1 MGHSTGVYR
10 LLDEAK
16 IMQQVYM
23 DHAATT
29 PLDERVFDAM
39 VPYLK
44 EHFGN
49 PSSVHARG
57 RKSRF
62 AVEESREQVAGLL
75 GAEPG
80 GIVFTS
86 GGTEADNLAIK
97 GVLSH
102 RAEQTGKRG
111 HLITSAAEHEAVLR
125 PAEALRD
132 AGWPVTILRPAAH
145 GAVTAQQVAEALRP
159 ETVLVSLMHAN
170 NETGVMSPIRDI
182 AALCHEHDVLLHSDA
197 VQTAGL
203 LDLDVDDL
211 GVDLLSLS
219 SHKFYGPKGVGVLYV
234 RGGVDLDPLVEGG
247 SQERERRGGTENVAA
262 VVGCAEA
269 LALAAGNAHERT
281 ERLRRLQQRLVQGI
295 RARLDDTV
303 RLNTPIDNAPV
314 APHVVNIAFPPLG
327 GHVMDGEMLLL
338 NLDMAGVQAS
348 AGSACTSGAL
358 EPSHVLDALG
368 LSRETASAA
377 VRFSMGKDTSEDDVD
392 YVLDTLDTVVQRMR
406 RKIEATP

>member
-1 MGHSTGVYR
+1 
-10 LLDEAK
+10 
-16 IMQQVYM
+16 MQQVYM

-49 PSSVHARG
+49 ASSVHARG
-57 RKSRF
+57 RKARF
-62 AVEESREQVAGLL
+62 AVEESREQVANLL

-80 GIVFTS
+80 EIVFTS

-97 GVLSH
+97 GTLFH
-102 RAEQTGKRG
+102 RAHQTGERG

-132 AGWPVTILRPAAH
+132 AGWPVTILKPGAH
-145 GAVTAQQVAEALRP
+145 GAVTAQQLAEALRP

-170 NETGVMSPIRDI
+170 NETGVMSPIREM
-182 AALCHEHDVLLHSDA
+182 AACCRSRDVVLHCDA

-203 LDLDVDDL
+203 LALDVKDL

-219 SHKFYGPKGVGVLYV
+219 GHKFYGPKGVGVLYV
-234 RGGVDLDPLVEGG
+234 QGGIDLDPLVEGG
-247 SQERERRGGTENVAA
+247 SQERARRGGTENVAA
-262 VVGCAEA
+262 IVGCAEA
-269 LALAAGNAHERT
+269 LALAVEDAAGRT
-281 ERLRRLQQRLVQGI
+281 GRLHRLQRRLVHGIRERLGNTVQ
-295 RARLDDTV
+295 
-303 RLNTPIDNAPV
+303 LNTPMDEAPV
-314 APHVVNIAFPPLG
+314 APHVVNIAFPPRDG
-327 GHVMDGEMLLL
+327 QVMDGEMLLL

-368 LSRETASAA
+368 LSREAASAA
-377 VRFSMGKDTSEDDVD
+377 VRFSMGKDTTEDDVD
-392 YVLDTLDTVVQRMR
+392 YALDTLDTVVQRMR
-406 RKIEATP
+406 RKVGATP